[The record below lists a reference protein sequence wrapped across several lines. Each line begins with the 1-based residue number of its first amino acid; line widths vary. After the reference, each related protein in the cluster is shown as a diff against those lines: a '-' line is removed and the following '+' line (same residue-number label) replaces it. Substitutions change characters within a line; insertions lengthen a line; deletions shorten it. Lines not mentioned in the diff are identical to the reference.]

1 MPSASAVP
9 SGVAMSIDERREHR
23 GCASSAACSVGSWK
37 TLSVGSC
44 QNQRSDQ
51 PCSEV
56 RERPELK
63 AKRIASSTGTSD
75 QTM

>member
-1 MPSASAVP
+1 MTITSAA
-9 SGVAMSIDERREHR
+9 RTRL
-23 GCASSAACSVGSWK
+23 CLSAACSVGSWT
-37 TLSVGSC
+37 TLRVGSF

-51 PCSEV
+51 PCSDV

-75 QTM
+75 QGM